1 MKKLK
6 KDQLAIGS
14 FHYAF
19 YSFERFVES
28 MRRFGVTNVE
38 VSGNRGHLWVSGD
51 GVDRAREMAGMLRG
65 AGIGRVACLC
75 PEQNAFPYNI
85 AARDDRRR
93 AASVAYMADAI
104 RCADALG
111 CPRVLLCPGTA
122 YLDEDP
128 AEGKR
133 RSIDSISQLVEVAE
147 KYQVKL
153 VLETQSLD
161 ESSHVNATWQ
171 QAEIIDEVNHPCLGG
186 MIDTVQLAMYDEG
199 DIARAIDIL
208 GDRLWHVHLGD
219 TKLYDRDLGRAPFRD
234 KIVPGRE
241 SEGHVGI
248 GCGELPLADYLS
260 ALADAGYPYN
270 VSVEICGWSYFY
282 DPDAYTELA
291 LNVLGDCFE

>member
-1 MKKLK
+1 MAKLK
-6 KDQLAIGS
+6 KHQLAIGS

-19 YSFERFVES
+19 YPFEHFVES
-28 MRRFGVTNVE
+28 MRHFGVTNVE
-38 VSGNRGHLWVSGD
+38 ISGNRGHLWVSGD
-51 GVDRAREMAGMLRG
+51 GVERAREMTGLLHD
-65 AGIGRVACLC
+65 AGIGSVACLC

-161 ESSHVNATWQ
+161 ESSHVNA
-171 QAEIIDEVNHPCLGG
+171 
-186 MIDTVQLAMYDEG
+186 
-199 DIARAIDIL
+199 
-208 GDRLWHVHLGD
+208 
-219 TKLYDRDLGRAPFRD
+219 RDHRRGEPSL
-234 KIVPGRE
+234 PGRDDRHRPA
-241 SEGHVGI
+241 GHV
-248 GCGELPLADYLS
+248 
-260 ALADAGYPYN
+260 
-270 VSVEICGWSYFY
+270 
-282 DPDAYTELA
+282 
-291 LNVLGDCFE
+291 